1 MLSSSEINALGQ
13 VLNSTWGNSQMSD
26 FRTPTMSIRTSLSG
40 DVLTCSYT
48 TICNFASERNLRDQ
62 VSSVE
67 SDSAKLIKDYIKE
80 VKKRFKEISGRT
92 LKTKEL
98 NTRDSVELITTS
110 PYTPRKTGYYR
121 RFTDFQVE

>member
-26 FRTPTMSIRTSLSG
+26 
-40 DVLTCSYT
+40 
-48 TICNFASERNLRDQ
+48 
-62 VSSVE
+62 SV
-67 SDSAKLIKDYIKE
+67 KLIKDYIKE

>member
-1 MLSSSEINALGQ
+1 MLNSNEINALGQ
-13 VLNSTWGNSQMSD
+13 VLNSTWGTSTMSE
-26 FRTPTMSIRTSLSG
+26 FRTPTMCIRTSLSG
-40 DVLTCSYT
+40 DILTCSYT
-48 TICNFASERNLRDQ
+48 TVCNFASERNLRDQ
-62 VSSVE
+62 VQNVE
-67 SDSAKLIKDYIKE
+67 KDSLKLLKDYIKE

-98 NTRDSVELITTS
+98 NSRDSVELITTS

>member
-1 MLSSSEINALGQ
+1 MDNQTVQILGQ
-13 VLNSTWGNSQMSD
+13 ILDTTWGKSS
-26 FRTPTMSIRTSLSG
+26 TASSPTMSIKGSLAG
-40 DVLTCSYT
+40 DTLTVSYT
-48 TICNFASERNLRDQ
+48 TIVHLASERNLRDQ
-62 VSSVE
+62 VQNVE
-67 SDSAKLIKDYIKE
+67 KDSLKLLKDYIKE

-98 NTRDSVELITTS
+98 NSRDSVELITTS

>member
-67 SDSAKLIKDYIKE
+67 SDSVKLIKDYIKE